1 MYIFGLMSRVLAN
14 TMSSPCLKLS
24 TEIFMQWFAQ
34 NFGQISV
41 YPPSAADEVSGWSWQ
56 LIPSIHDEGAGLK
69 LYE

>member
-1 MYIFGLMSRVLAN
+1 
-14 TMSSPCLKLS
+14 
-24 TEIFMQWFAQ
+24 MQWFAQ

-69 LYE
+69 LYEWHS